1 MRGACLMELDRFDAA
16 AAELGRALE
25 LAAGE
30 RDLTALYSVTLA
42 QAELAMTTGRLPEA
56 EARLLAAHGLA
67 AADPVREAIVKERT
81 ARLVSHAGTPEI
93 LDPAGTS
100 ETLDPTGD
108 PETLRV
114 AGASFRDHG
123 RPHLAALT
131 CLRLGFAFEARGEL
145 PRARAA
151 LEEGLAALAKET
163 VTPLA
168 DAPYEVMAGRTSK
181 LVPRALSRLAAIQR
195 ALSNP
200 APGRHPLIPPSSRTG
215 GGNPGLAA
223 ETFDAAQA
231 AALPDEPT
239 ALAQALSGAR
249 SADLAL
255 PDELADLARVLSGG
269 GSVDL
274 ALPDELG
281 GRSRVEGAES
291 GMSESQEEG
300 RPAGPA

>member
-1 MRGACLMELDRFDAA
+1 
-16 AAELGRALE
+16 LE

-67 AADPVREAIVKERT
+67 AADPVREAIVEERT
-81 ARLVSHAGTPEI
+81 ARLVSHAGTPET
-93 LDPAGTS
+93 LDPA
-100 ETLDPTGD
+100 GD

-195 ALSNP
+195 ALSSP
-200 APGRHPLIPPSSRTG
+200 APGRHPLIPPSSRAG

-223 ETFDAAQA
+223 ET
-231 AALPDEPT
+231 
-239 ALAQALSGAR
+239 
-249 SADLAL
+249 
-255 PDELADLARVLSGG
+255 
-269 GSVDL
+269 
-274 ALPDELG
+274 
-281 GRSRVEGAES
+281 
-291 GMSESQEEG
+291 EEG